1 MTDSVKSSLQRR
13 NIDVAVIPGSLTPI
27 LQPLDKCLNKPFK
40 DNIRRKYQSWLITGP
55 FEFTLAGKK
64 KAPTRNLVLRW
75 VKDAWQ
81 EIPADMV
88 KRSFQ
93 SCGISNALDGTEEN
107 AVYTDEMPELADSE
121 DEMEDEFETETKEE
135 EDE

>member
-1 MTDSVKSSLQRR
+1 MFTKK
-13 NIDVAVIPGSLTPI
+13 NEKT
-27 LQPLDKCLNKPFK
+27 LNKPFK
-40 DNIRRKYQSWLITGP
+40 DNIRRKYQSWLITEP
-55 FEFTLAGKK
+55 FEFMPAGKK
-64 KAPTRNLVLRW
+64 KAPTCNLVLRW

-93 SCGISNALDGTEEN
+93 SCGISNALDRTKDD

-121 DEMEDEFETETKEE
+121 DEMEDEFESEEE
-135 EDE
+135 EDD